1 MPITNT
7 NAALKIE
14 RAHCLGWSPALPPR
28 FGPGRWLRLS
38 KRERRVIRANLR
50 RLEINN
56 AWRPVVAAGEGVL
69 S

>member
-1 MPITNT
+1 MPISNN
-7 NAALKIE
+7 NAALKID
-14 RAHCLGWSPALPPR
+14 RARNLGWSPALPQR

-50 RLEINN
+50 RLQNNN
-56 AWRPVVAAGEGVL
+56 AWRPVVAAGEGVR